1 MSSKGNYQPQW
12 YIDKLEKEKQI
23 PPIIVDA
30 VEKEVEQYEKTPAN
44 TTAGKILRFLSRF
57 LPFVLRSIK

>member
-1 MSSKGNYQPQW
+1 MGTVKFRDMSKK
-12 YIDKLEKEKQI
+12 DQI
-23 PPIIVDA
+23 PQIIIDG
-30 VEKEVEQYEKTPAN
+30 VEQAVEQYEKTRAK

>member
-1 MSSKGNYQPQW
+1 MSKK
-12 YIDKLEKEKQI
+12 DQI
-23 PPIIVDA
+23 PQIIIDG
-30 VEKEVEQYEKTPAN
+30 VEQAVEQYEKTRAK